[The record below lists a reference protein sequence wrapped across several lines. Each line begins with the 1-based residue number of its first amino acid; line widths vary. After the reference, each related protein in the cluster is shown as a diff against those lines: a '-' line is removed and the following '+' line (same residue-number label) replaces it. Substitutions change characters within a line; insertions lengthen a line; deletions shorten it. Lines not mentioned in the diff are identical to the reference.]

1 MNMETIR
8 LDIPSDC
15 KQIVML
21 LNGGAINFNST
32 KSLQNYCE
40 KMRLRVT
47 GTSKQGQLYLVQVQR
62 EDSSL

>member
-1 MNMETIR
+1 MSMDTIR

-15 KQIVML
+15 KYIVML
-21 LNGGAINFNST
+21 LNDVAINFNNT
-32 KSLQNYCE
+32 KALQHYCE
-40 KMRLRVT
+40 KMRLRIT